1 MRMVKNL
8 EIVFLSTTFDIVN
21 LISHCHPPSKFKKS
35 NYNSCTCGRIQRGK
49 VRRRGNYNVI
59 NQSRKQLI
67 ATKFTHAK
75 SFVNTTGERNNG
87 KLIADWV
94 NTGL

>member
-1 MRMVKNL
+1 MWKN
-8 EIVFLSTTFDIVN
+8 TTRE
-21 LISHCHPPSKFKKS
+21 
-35 NYNSCTCGRIQRGK
+35 G
-49 VRRRGNYNVI
+49 VI